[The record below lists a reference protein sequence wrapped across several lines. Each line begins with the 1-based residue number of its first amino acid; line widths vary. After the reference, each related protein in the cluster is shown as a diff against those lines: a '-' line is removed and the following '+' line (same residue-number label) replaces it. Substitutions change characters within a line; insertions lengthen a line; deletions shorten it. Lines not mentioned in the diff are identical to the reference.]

1 MRRREGYSVFP
12 ALRFI
17 PAKKWNLAECLWTT
31 TPHAI
36 NVWMPVKIQFF
47 SLKQIYKLFCNV
59 FERLRAEHIL
69 AVSHLAF
76 LDCYKASGT
85 SAWNRLALPA
95 AGKGPLCSHPGEGAP
110 VRPSS
115 PRWPQG
121 CSEWPV
127 EPRWG
132 REEDYGRRCGFLHI
146 FPSPYPSLPTIL
158 GFYFRKDD
166 YGSLITLSRIKWRKS
181 ESVTHWTQALQSQ
194 KHVSH
199 QLSAYHLVNE

>member
-1 MRRREGYSVFP
+1 MRREGYSVFP

-95 AGKGPLCSHPGEGAP
+95 AGKGPLRSHPGEGAP

-127 EPRWG
+127 EPRWDRG
-132 REEDYGRRCGFLHI
+132 LRETVLLPSHFSFPLSLSTYHFGFLVQKGRLWLSHH
-146 FPSPYPSLPTIL
+146 PV
-158 GFYFRKDD
+158 KD
-166 YGSLITLSRIKWRKS
+166 
-181 ESVTHWTQALQSQ
+181 
-194 KHVSH
+194 
-199 QLSAYHLVNE
+199 